1 MTLASSRMLDVFLN
15 YACQAKCPFCYNPPL
30 TPELTAWRLDLK
42 RTATLLVSGRDQGYD
57 GVTFSGG
64 EVTLLKELPAMIL
77 LARKA
82 GYREVGV
89 ITNGLRLAEESYAEE
104 LVAAGLTFCCV
115 SVHGARPRTHDRLV
129 ALDGAYEKAVTA
141 ARGLGRR
148 GLPIVLNFVVTRLN
162 AGELEEFVTRHAPDP
177 SVVEIQAYL
186 PHYEGLMA
194 TETAG
199 LSFAV
204 SEARPFLVAAAA
216 RAEALGAGAK
226 FFAYNAPPC
235 ALPELRYQLRNW
247 QMENDS
253 LLVDPRGLEGGGFG
267 VERRDRV
274 KPDACA
280 SCILKADC
288 LGFER
293 RYVERYGD
301 AEAKAFS
308 S

>member
-1 MTLASSRMLDVFLN
+1 
-15 YACQAKCPFCYNPPL
+15 
-30 TPELTAWRLDLK
+30 
-42 RTATLLVSGRDQGYD
+42 
-57 GVTFSGG
+57 
-64 EVTLLKELPAMIL
+64 
-77 LARKA
+77 
-82 GYREVGV
+82 
-89 ITNGLRLAEESYAEE
+89 
-104 LVAAGLTFCCV
+104 
-115 SVHGARPRTHDRLV
+115 
-129 ALDGAYEKAVTA
+129 
-141 ARGLGRR
+141 
-148 GLPIVLNFVVTRLN
+148 
-162 AGELEEFVTRHAPDP
+162 
-177 SVVEIQAYL
+177 
-186 PHYEGLMA
+186 MA